1 MKQVFT
7 LFSKKIMK
15 LFQFILSTG
24 IFLLFLGG
32 CSKGE
37 GGIPSPDTPEKNSLP
52 ISWQIQSVKKISK
65 ALNMNHSSVS
75 HALLYDNRS
84 PMFMKKLSDLIG
96 EDLMWLATGDVGKW
110 N

>member
-1 MKQVFT
+1 MRIDKVEI
-7 LFSKKIMK
+7 LWMK
-15 LFQFILSTG
+15 LRQHG
-24 IFLLFLGG
+24 Y
-32 CSKGE
+32 E
-37 GGIPSPDTPEKNSLP
+37 
-52 ISWQIQSVKKISK
+52 SVEKISK

>member
-1 MKQVFT
+1 MRIDKVE
-7 LFSKKIMK
+7 IIWMK
-15 LFQFILSTG
+15 LRQHG
-24 IFLLFLGG
+24 Y
-32 CSKGE
+32 
-37 GGIPSPDTPEKNSLP
+37 D
-52 ISWQIQSVKKISK
+52 SVEKISK

>member
-1 MKQVFT
+1 MRIDKVEI
-7 LFSKKIMK
+7 LWMK
-15 LFQFILSTG
+15 LRQHG
-24 IFLLFLGG
+24 Y
-32 CSKGE
+32 
-37 GGIPSPDTPEKNSLP
+37 D
-52 ISWQIQSVKKISK
+52 SVEKISK

>member
-1 MKQVFT
+1 MRIDKVQI
-7 LFSKKIMK
+7 LWMK
-15 LFQFILSTG
+15 LRQHG
-24 IFLLFLGG
+24 Y
-32 CSKGE
+32 
-37 GGIPSPDTPEKNSLP
+37 D
-52 ISWQIQSVKKISK
+52 SVEKISK

-84 PMFMKKLSDLIG
+84 PMFMKKLSNLIG